1 MAQNHKCQICGAEY
15 DDAAKLEDHN
25 RTMHS
30 QYTCEACGQVFN
42 SKSDLEEHNREV
54 HPEQTPAR

>member
-1 MAQNHKCQICGAEY
+1 MAQNHKCQICGAEF
-15 DDAAKLEDHN
+15 DDQAKLEDHN

>member
-1 MAQNHKCQICGAEY
+1 MAQNHKCQICGAEF
-15 DDAAKLEDHN
+15 DNEAKLEDHN

-42 SKSDLEEHNREV
+42 SKSELEDHNREV

>member
-1 MAQNHKCQICGAEY
+1 MAQNHKCQVCGAEF

-42 SKSDLEEHNREV
+42 SNSELETHNREV

>member
-1 MAQNHKCQICGAEY
+1 MAQNHKCQIWGAEF
-15 DDAAKLEDHN
+15 DEAAKLEDRN

-30 QYTCEACGQVFN
+30 QYTCETCGQVFN
-42 SKSDLEEHNREV
+42 SNAELETHNREA